1 MSLLDKYYTGEHQIF
16 RESVR
21 RYFEKEVTPNV
32 DKWEKDGIVPKEA
45 WKKFAAQGFLCPW
58 LSEEYGGSGADF
70 LYSFIIA
77 EEMARTHCGGFLV
90 HLHSD
95 IIVPYI
101 FTYGNDEQKKKWLP
115 GCVTGDIITAVAM
128 TEPGT
133 GSDLAA
139 IRTTAVK
146 DGDSY
151 IINGQKTFISNGI
164 NCDLVIVAARTN
176 LNAASPYEGMSLI
189 VVEAGTPGFE
199 KGRQLEKIGM
209 HSQDTSE
216 MAFVDCRVPAS
227 NLLGPEGH
235 GFYFLMDKL
244 QQERLVCAVGA
255 VAAAEYMIEITTQY
269 CKERTAFGQPLG
281 AYQLTQMK
289 LTEMA
294 IRIEALRGLIYKAA
308 WLIDVGRPDFTL
320 AAMAKFFG
328 GQTAVFCANYAVE
341 LHGGYGYVEEYPV
354 SKWYRDAK
362 ILELYEGTKEA
373 EIMTIG
379 RYLQAR

>member
-227 NLLGPEGH
+227 NLLGPEGQ

-244 QQERLVCAVGA
+244 QQERLVCAMGSQ
-255 VAAAEYMIEITTQY
+255 VAAE
-269 CKERTAFGQPLG
+269 
-281 AYQLTQMK
+281 
-289 LTEMA
+289 
-294 IRIEALRGLIYKAA
+294 EALRLTIEYTKTREAFGRPISRFQYISFELAKMATEVEVGRA
-308 WLIDVGRPDFTL
+308 FVESLLIDHIEGRKDIKK
-320 AAMAKFFG
+320 ASMAKYWVCEMLNRVVAQCVQF
-328 GQTAVFCANYAVE
+328 
-341 LHGGYGYVEEYPV
+341 HGGYGYMEEYPIARMF
-354 SKWYRDAK
+354 RDARVQT
-362 ILELYEGTKEA
+362 IYAGTS
-373 EIMTIG
+373 EIMLLIISRQLG
-379 RYLQAR
+379 L

>member
-1 MSLLDKYYTGEHQIF
+1 MSLLEKYYTGEHQIF

-227 NLLGPEGH
+227 NLLGPEGQ

-244 QQERLVCAVGA
+244 QQERLVCAMGSQ
-255 VAAAEYMIEITTQY
+255 VAAE
-269 CKERTAFGQPLG
+269 
-281 AYQLTQMK
+281 
-289 LTEMA
+289 
-294 IRIEALRGLIYKAA
+294 EALRLTIEYTKTREAFGRPISRFQYISFELAKMATEVEVGRA
-308 WLIDVGRPDFTL
+308 FVESLLIDHIEGRKDIKK
-320 AAMAKFFG
+320 ASMAKYWVCEMLNRVVAQCVQF
-328 GQTAVFCANYAVE
+328 
-341 LHGGYGYVEEYPV
+341 HGGYGYMEEYPIARMF
-354 SKWYRDAK
+354 RDARVQT
-362 ILELYEGTKEA
+362 IYAGTS
-373 EIMTIG
+373 EIMLLIISRQLG
-379 RYLQAR
+379 L

>member
-32 DKWEKDGIVPKEA
+32 DEWEKDGIVPKEA

-227 NLLGPEGH
+227 NLLGPEGQ

-244 QQERLVCAVGA
+244 QQERLVCAMGSQ
-255 VAAAEYMIEITTQY
+255 VAAE
-269 CKERTAFGQPLG
+269 
-281 AYQLTQMK
+281 
-289 LTEMA
+289 
-294 IRIEALRGLIYKAA
+294 EALRLTIEYTKTREAFGRPISRFQYISFELAKMATEVEVGRA
-308 WLIDVGRPDFTL
+308 FVESLLIDHLEGRKDIKK
-320 AAMAKFFG
+320 ASMAKYWVCEMLNRVVAQCVQF
-328 GQTAVFCANYAVE
+328 
-341 LHGGYGYVEEYPV
+341 HGGYGYMEEYPIARMF
-354 SKWYRDAK
+354 RDARVQT
-362 ILELYEGTKEA
+362 IYAGTS
-373 EIMTIG
+373 EIMLLIISRQLG
-379 RYLQAR
+379 L